1 MSSDIVVLEAGSKT
15 GNLTKRNSAVV
26 RNGGIRIDPALASAT
41 RTRSENAELVLRVFQ
56 LVDEHRLEEMVGL
69 LTADV
74 DFFNPLGNLTGRD
87 AVMGNF
93 APMKVAFPD
102 SRHIIPNVHVSGNV
116 VALEGEWTGT
126 NSGPIPTPSG
136 EIATGRIVRFPFAAI
151 CKVQDGLL
159 SQVHIY
165 HDLVVMYRQLGLM

>member
-1 MSSDIVVLEAGSKT
+1 MSSDIVVLEASSKT
-15 GNLTKRNSAVV
+15 GKLTQKSSAAA
-26 RNGGIRIDPALASAT
+26 RDGGMRVDPALASAT
-41 RTRSENAELVLRVFQ
+41 SNRRETAELALRVFR

-93 APMKVAFPD
+93 EPMKVAFPD

-136 EIATGRIVRFPFAAI
+136 EIATGKTVRFPFAAI

-159 SQVHIY
+159 
-165 HDLVVMYRQLGLM
+165 

>member
-1 MSSDIVVLEAGSKT
+1 MSSDILVLEAGSKT
-15 GNLTKRNSAVV
+15 GSLTEQTSAVV
-26 RNGGIRIDPALASAT
+26 RDGGMRVDPALTSVTTT
-41 RTRSENAELVLRVFQ
+41 RNETAGLVLRVFQ
-56 LVDEHRLEEMVGL
+56 LVDQHQLTEMVEL

-74 DFFNPLGNLTGRD
+74 DFFNPLGSLTGRD

-136 EIATGRIVRFPFAAI
+136 EIATGKTVRFPFAAI